1 MDKLQHRLLKRQIKK
16 YLSEQEFNQINR
28 GFIDSIDT
36 AYSDFDKDHDALEL
50 LLEQNN
56 KELFKFNARLNRIN
70 AELEEKVKERTLQL
84 EQQTN
89 SLKEVNKKLD
99 RFARVVSHD
108 LRSPLD
114 AVESL
119 IHLIELEDI
128 QKDPRDAKN
137 FLGLIKN
144 RVSFMRNMING
155 ILAFSKASQATQKI
169 ELVNLQSLLT
179 EISENLNVHER
190 VRIEI
195 QAGFPTIYT
204 DRIGLQQVFMNLI
217 GNAIKF
223 NDKEETI
230 VTVGFETKAH
240 DEFEFYVAD
249 NGIGIPKYERNLIFE
264 VFYHGNQ
271 DTVQDSSGLGLSIV
285 KQIVENNG
293 SQIRVESE
301 VGEGSKFVLGWKAKG
316 W

>member
-1 MDKLQHRLLKRQIKK
+1 MEGLKHRLILRQIRKH
-16 YLSEQEFNQINR
+16 LSEDELEAMNVDFLHA
-28 GFIDSIDT
+28 IDN
-36 AYSDFDKDHDALEL
+36 AYQDFDKDHYALEN

-56 KELFKFNARLNRIN
+56 KELFKFNARLNQVN
-70 AELEEKVKERTLQL
+70 QELEEKVKERTLQL
-84 EQQTN
+84 EEQSE

-119 IHLIELEDI
+119 IQLIELEDI
-128 QKDPRDAKN
+128 QKNPQDAKN
-137 FLGLIKN
+137 FFGLIKN
-144 RVSFMRNMING
+144 RVSFMRNLING
-155 ILAFSKASQATQKI
+155 ILAFSKASQANQKI
-169 ELVNLQSLLT
+169 ELVNLQSLLS
-179 EISENLNVHER
+179 EISENLNVHEK
-190 VRIEI
+190 VSIEI

-204 DRIGLQQVFMNLI
+204 DRIGVQQVFMNLI

-223 NDKEETI
+223 NDREETI
-230 VTVGFETKAH
+230 VSVGFETKAH

-285 KQIVENNG
+285 KQIIENNG

-301 VGEGSKFVLGWKAKG
+301 VGKGSKFVFGWKAKS
-316 W
+316 

>member
-128 QKDPRDAKN
+128 QKDPQDAKN

-179 EISENLNVHER
+179 EISENLNVRER
-190 VRIEI
+190 VSIEI

-271 DTVQDSSGLGLSIV
+271 DTIQDSSGLGLSIV

-301 VGEGSKFVLGWKAKG
+301 VGKGSKFVFGWKAKG
-316 W
+316 